1 MYQRGYRTV
10 RKWHGKKIIIDLANV
25 PFPLG
30 NGPEVMVMYASNGA
44 EIESARP
51 ADLNE
56 AVVVYRQML
65 GKYPEDAK
73 EAGRR

>member
-30 NGPEVMVMYASNGA
+30 NGLEVMVMHSNGK
-44 EIESARP
+44 EITSERCS
-51 ADLNE
+51 DLLR
-56 AVVVYRQML
+56 AKDAYRRML
-65 GKYPEDAK
+65 ERYPEDGK
-73 EAGRR
+73 EMERR